1 MPVPVVAA
9 AARAAVRQQ
18 PRLWRAGLLAL
29 ALKAAFLGTSSAFF
43 GGSRVVNQRR
53 AFSAN
58 NRTVSTIGGFSGSNM
73 PGATVTMPGTSV
85 LGARRGA
92 ARQHRPGTWKCGCEA
107 CISFDTSDEG
117 RAKQAILEKHWEK
130 IHDMSVALPS
140 LILPERS
147 LRMRQSIPCDD
158 CLMSGEEGP
167 GGAVSGAGVALA
179 TYINKNAPPGR
190 QTKDK
195 SIPWRG
201 MNVLELGSGTGVAGI
216 AAAAEGATVLL
227 TDKDD
232 LMPLMAKNIRLNED
246 NMLFGSADYEAFD
259 WAEPPPREV
268 SKEAW
273 DVVLCAES
281 VTRSDDVPL
290 FVSTLASLLSP
301 DGAAAGA
308 TAIYA
313 HNPMD
318 AQSPD
323 LDLQLQTAFK
333 SHGLSRKSLPSLAS
347 QTTKQSC
354 GDVECGRCPEVELDT
369 VELWTLHSSSV

>member
-1 MPVPVVAA
+1 
-9 AARAAVRQQ
+9 
-18 PRLWRAGLLAL
+18 
-29 ALKAAFLGTSSAFF
+29 
-43 GGSRVVNQRR
+43 
-53 AFSAN
+53 
-58 NRTVSTIGGFSGSNM
+58 
-73 PGATVTMPGTSV
+73 
-85 LGARRGA
+85 
-92 ARQHRPGTWKCGCEA
+92 
-107 CISFDTSDEG
+107 
-117 RAKQAILEKHWEK
+117 
-130 IHDMSVALPS
+130 
-140 LILPERS
+140 
-147 LRMRQSIPCDD
+147 MRQSIPCDD